1 MNEHSMYA
9 GAGLNLQGAMPQM
22 NNAHE
27 VDAFANGAIADAG
40 EGRARFLGKL
50 GSNVIRMKDYKI
62 GAQAQRDLN
71 EVRAAAE
78 TELNEGLAAAPGT
91 AKSFFFENGSQDADK
106 INEYL
111 ARTSDAYAAIDPEFA
126 NPEAAL
132 RWREE
137 RTDFI
142 ENAKLRTIGQIAAYE
157 LRSIRQAFE
166 ERHALAL
173 AQGDKGAA
181 LRNIDNAVEAGIVT
195 RTKANAMKL
204 AVCKRSMRG
213 AAGGTGVGYSL
224 DMLNALSG
232 GPDGAR
238 EEDTYVNLVDVPG
251 GGGAAD
257 VYEEAVPMSDSGL
270 PLEDVSAD
278 APGEKGGNL
287 TEIQVAGAG
296 GVPDFR
302 TTVNALT
309 PDEFAG
315 EFGFALGMA
324 GTPGVAM
331 DGKTGGMLMQTTPA
345 THESM
350 QVLAYQV
357 NERKSV
363 PLIEDYRRGV
373 MAVCAGYV
381 SNPDYSGLTKAQ
393 MLDMV
398 MQDCEVEGLGDMY
411 FPLDEHPGNALKS
424 LIQDVFE
431 RIWSTKDSAIEERVK
446 HAMETR
452 EGLPGIDAQVKA
464 VPDHY
469 ITGKLPLTD
478 GESALRHIEFG
489 WFDDTG
495 DKKAKVAP
503 IQGLLDAHWNDFL
516 REEGLAVG
524 ENVARSQ
531 RENIGKFRDWYFK
544 KDGVYE
550 QRQKDYAD
558 YAREYL
564 RIASVDAVADY
575 RMNGGSDWAE
585 ENAVISKAVNTA
597 KQKLDGSRNEIAA
610 WRRAHRESMVA
621 AAKKAAVE
629 AKSFRRQ
636 LQPLKDQAIADKKE
650 AEERE
655 ARQDKLDK
663 QEAEPTKWAEEAE
676 AAARKKAWQSRR
688 KEEYRK
694 ANPYTG
700 KVNVS
705 VGFKDDGREEPCM
718 TVPPEEYAKIR
729 EQLGAG
735 EEDGIAV
742 KFAGTSKAL
751 VVRSGGGKSA
761 TFNHAAFLY
770 LYGKKKRMQP
780 QDVRK
785 IVTPHAQ
792 EMRFYLATPQVF

>member
-1 MNEHSMYA
+1 MNGELPLY
-9 GAGLNLQGAMPQM
+9 QGAMPQ
-22 NNAHE
+22 A
-27 VDAFANGAIADAG
+27 AQQQFARLPQLPRMQMFGRQLDNAIAAG
-40 EGRARFLGKL
+40 LEAVDKFADLHDFGVRQEAEHRMRQNEWEMQQEFERKCALAPGAEGSFFAADGH
-50 GSNVIRMKDYKI
+50 
-62 GAQAQRDLN
+62 LN
-71 EVRAAAE
+71 EDAVAVFSDKWQQRNREVAR
-78 TELNEGLAAAPGT
+78 PYW
-91 AKSFFFENGSQDADK
+91 KRENAMRGEEDV
-106 INEYL
+106 L
-111 ARTSDAYAAIDPEFA
+111 ARNDQLAGNVGLGLLKMES
-126 NPEAAL
+126 
-132 RWREE
+132 RHREQVFN
-137 RTDFI
+137 D
-142 ENAKLRTIGQIAAYE
+142 NYD
-157 LRSIRQAFE
+157 
-166 ERHALAL
+166 LAM
-173 AQGDKGAA
+173 AQGDMTGACRIVDDAVVSGQITSARGQVMKLNLAKRA
-181 LRNIDNAVEAGIVT
+181 LR
-195 RTKANAMKL
+195 
-204 AVCKRSMRG
+204 S
-213 AAGGTGVGYSL
+213 AGGGARAGVGYSL
-224 DMLNALSG
+224 DMLNALAG
-232 GPDGAR
+232 GQGGASA
-238 EEDTYVNLVDVPG
+238 EDDYVNLVDVPG

-257 VYEEAVPMSDSGL
+257 GYEKAVPMSDAGL
-270 PLEDVSAD
+270 PMEDVSAD
-278 APGEKGGNL
+278 VSEEKGSNL
-287 TEIQVAGAG
+287 TEIQVAGEVG
-296 GVPDFR
+296 IPDFR

-309 PDEFAG
+309 PDEFVG

-324 GTPGVAM
+324 GTPGITM
-331 DGKTGGMLMQTTPA
+331 DGKTGEMLMQTTPA
-345 THESM
+345 THENM
-350 QVLAYQV
+350 QVLAHQV

-363 PLIEDYRRGV
+363 PPIEDYRKGV

-381 SNPDYSGLTKAQ
+381 GNPDYSGLTKAQ

-398 MQDCEVEGLGDMY
+398 MQDCEVEGLGNMY
-411 FPLDEHPGNALKS
+411 FPMDKNPGNALKS

-478 GESALRHIEFG
+478 GESALRNIEFG

-503 IQGLLDAHWNDFL
+503 IQGLLDEHWNDFV
-516 REEGLAVG
+516 REEGLEVG

-531 RENIGKFRDWYFK
+531 RENIGKFRNWYFK

-564 RIASVDAVADY
+564 RITSVDAVVDY

-585 ENAVISKAVNTA
+585 ENAVISKAINTA

-610 WRRAHRESMVA
+610 WRRTHRESMVA
-621 AAKKAAVE
+621 TAKKAAIE

-636 LQPLKDQAIADKKE
+636 LQPVKEQAIADKKA
-650 AEERE
+650 AEERK

-676 AAARKKAWQSRR
+676 IAARKKAWQNRR
-688 KEEYRK
+688 QEEYRK
-694 ANPYTG
+694 ANPYAG

-751 VVRSGGGKSA
+751 VVRSGRGKVA